1 MNVTSVKNM
10 YFSPTGGTKK
20 VTTILSHC
28 FSLPIEEIDFSLPS
42 FLENNAP
49 SLTFSP
55 ETLCIIG
62 VPSFGGRVPAI
73 ALKNLSTLKGNH
85 APTILVTSYGN
96 RDFEDTLLELKDAL
110 QSQGF
115 LCIAAISAVT
125 EHSIMHQF
133 GTGRPDA
140 NDEQQL
146 HSFME
151 QIKEKL
157 KNSTCPQALAPV
169 IVPGNHPYRP
179 YGTVP
184 IYPEATSICESC
196 GLCAEKCPVNA
207 IPKET
212 PNKTDESLCI
222 SCMRCISVCP
232 KNARQCNPD
241 ILMGLSQKLKNA
253 CSSKKEN
260 ALFL

>member
-28 FSLPIEEIDFSLPS
+28 FSLPIEEIDFSLPA
-42 FLENNAP
+42 FLANHAS

-73 ALKNLSTLKGNH
+73 ALKNLSTLKGNL
-85 APTILVTSYGN
+85 APTILLTSYGN

-157 KNSTCPQALAPV
+157 KNTTYSQNLVPV
-169 IVPGNHPYRP
+169 TVSGNHPYRP

-241 ILMGLSQKLKNA
+241 ILMGLSQKLKNT

>member
-1 MNVTSVKNM
+1 MKITSVKNM

-28 FSLPIEEIDFSLPS
+28 FSLPTEEIDFSLPS

-49 SLTFSP
+49 SLSFSP

-73 ALKNLSTLKGNH
+73 ALKNLSTLQGNH

-115 LCIAAISAVT
+115 SCIAAISAVT

-146 HSFME
+146 RSFVA

-157 KNSTCPQALAPV
+157 KNITCPQDLAPV

-184 IYPEATSICESC
+184 IYPKVSSICEGC
-196 GLCAEKCPVNA
+196 GLCAKKCPVNA

-232 KNARQCNPD
+232 KKARQCNQD
-241 ILMGLSQKLKNA
+241 ILMGLSQKLKDA

>member
-28 FSLPIEEIDFSLPS
+28 FSLPIEEIDFSLPA
-42 FLENNAP
+42 FLENHAS

-85 APTILVTSYGN
+85 APTILLTSYGN

-157 KNSTCPQALAPV
+157 KNTTYSQNLVPV
-169 IVPGNHPYRP
+169 TVSGNHPYRP

-196 GLCAEKCPVNA
+196 GLCAEKCPANA

-232 KNARQCNPD
+232 KKARQCNQD
-241 ILMGLSQKLKNA
+241 ILMGLSQKLKTA